1 MSSAERD
8 GFSPD
13 WLALREAADHR
24 ARAGALVDRLRA
36 EWRAQGWTRI
46 VDLGSGT
53 GSNLRYLAPRL
64 PGPQQWTLVD
74 HDAELLARAGA
85 AGTAAEVRC
94 VHGDLTAAG
103 LPAAAQAD
111 LVTCSALLDLVPEDW
126 LQRLARACRDAGC
139 GAYLA
144 LTYDGVMQWSAAGSA
159 GGGPDGASD
168 PDDAAIREAVN
179 AHQRRDRG
187 PATALGPDAA
197 AAAEALLRAV
207 GYRTWRLPSPWRLG
221 TGDRALALALID
233 GWENAALD
241 LSPSARRG
249 APDPCLGAAPAA
261 DGDRRP
267 LRADRGPP
275 GPARPAAARVAGPQQ
290 PGEPRRAIGARG
302 CPAAHACR

>member
-1 MSSAERD
+1 MSSTEPD
-8 GFSPD
+8 TFSPD

-24 ARAGALVDRLRA
+24 SRAGALVDRLRA

-85 AGTAAEVRC
+85 AGTAAEVRR

-103 LPAAAQAD
+103 LPAAARAD

-126 LQRLARACRDAGC
+126 LRRLARACRAAGC

-144 LTYDGVMQWSAAGSA
+144 LTYDGVLQWSAAGS
-159 GGGPDGASD
+159 GDDGPDGAAD
-168 PDDAAIREAVN
+168 PDDAAIRDAVN

-197 AAAEALLRAV
+197 AAAAAHFRAA

-221 TGDRALALALID
+221 PGDRALALALID

-241 LSPSARRG
+241 LSPPAAEARRTR
-249 APDPCLGAAPAA
+249 AWA
-261 DGDRRP
+261 RRRRRTATAGRFG
-267 LRADRGPP
+267 LTVGHQDLLALPP
-275 GPARPAAARVAGPQQ
+275 PV
-290 PGEPRRAIGARG
+290 
-302 CPAAHACR
+302 

>member
-8 GFSPD
+8 AFSPD

-24 ARAGALVDRLRA
+24 ARAAALVERLRA
-36 EWRAQGWTRI
+36 EWRRRGWTRI

-74 HDAELLARAGA
+74 HDAALLARAGT
-85 AGTAAEVRC
+85 AGTTAEVRC
-94 VHGDLTAAG
+94 VQGDLAAAG
-103 LPAAAQAD
+103 LPAVAQAD

-126 LQRLARACRDAGC
+126 LDRLARACRAAGC

-144 LTYDGVMQWSAAGSA
+144 LTYDGVMQWSAAGSG
-159 GGGPDGASD
+159 GGGPGAAAD

-197 AAAEALLRAV
+197 AAAETLLRAV

-221 TGDRALALALID
+221 PAERALALALID
-233 GWENAALD
+233 GWEEAALD
-241 LSPSARRG
+241 LSPLPAEARRIR
-249 APDPCLGAAPAA
+249 AWAVRRRRTAASGFELTVGHQDVLA
-261 DGDRRP
+261 
-267 LRADRGPP
+267 LPP
-275 GPARPAAARVAGPQQ
+275 SA
-290 PGEPRRAIGARG
+290 
-302 CPAAHACR
+302 